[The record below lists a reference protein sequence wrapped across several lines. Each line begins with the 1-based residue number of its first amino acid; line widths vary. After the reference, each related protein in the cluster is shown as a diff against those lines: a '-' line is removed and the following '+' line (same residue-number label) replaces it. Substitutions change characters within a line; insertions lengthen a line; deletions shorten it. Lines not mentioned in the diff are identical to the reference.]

1 MEKGKGLRLSV
12 AWDVNAP
19 VVTCDGRR
27 SIGSDKGQAPV
38 NLEALTSC
46 LTSASCVVT
55 QVSTGLIIGMLLFMV
70 ASGLSLIFGVL
81 GVINFAHGAFY
92 MAGAYIAFFTYQ
104 ATSSFF
110 LAFLAGAVGAGVIG
124 VVFERFI
131 ISRVYGKDIL
141 MQLLVCYAVI
151 LIFDDL
157 VKLIA
162 GPEYQMMG
170 MPEVFALPPL
180 EVFGGFIPAYYVF
193 MILTS
198 LAIGAILWLAIEKTR
213 IGKIIRALAIN
224 PQMVGALGINT
235 TLLYASVF
243 GVGSVLAGIAGALAA
258 PTRTLTPGMGLSIL
272 IESFI
277 VTVIGGM
284 GSIVG
289 ALIAALILGF
299 TRAFGA
305 IGFPLFVDGIMFGLM
320 ALVLVLRPRGLL
332 GREIVR

>member
-1 MEKGKGLRLSV
+1 M
-12 AWDVNAP
+12 N
-19 VVTCDGRR
+19 
-27 SIGSDKGQAPV
+27 I
-38 NLEALTSC
+38 EALIACLSSGSC
-46 LTSASCVVT
+46 AVT
-55 QVSTGLIIGMLLFMV
+55 QISTALIIGMLLFMV

-92 MAGAYIAFFTYQ
+92 MVGAYFAYAVYQ
-104 ATSSFF
+104 ATSSFL
-110 LAFLAGAVGAGVIG
+110 LAFLAGAIG
-124 VVFERFI
+124 VGIVGVLFERFI
-131 ISRVYGKDIL
+131 MSRVYGKDIL
-141 MQLLVCYAVI
+141 MQLLVCYGTI

-157 VKLIA
+157 VKVFA
-162 GPEYQMMG
+162 GAEYKMMG

-180 EVFGGFIPAYYVF
+180 EFGGGFVPAYYVF
-193 MILTS
+193 MIGVS
-198 LAIGAILWLAIEKTR
+198 LSIGVGLWLAIERTR
-213 IGKIIRALAIN
+213 LGKIVRALAIN

-235 TLLYASVF
+235 TLLYAGVF

-289 ALIAALILGF
+289 ALIAALLIGF

-305 IGFPLFVDGIMFGLM
+305 IGFPLFVDGIMFGMM
-320 ALVLVLRPRGLL
+320 ALVLIIKPSGLL
-332 GREIVR
+332 GREPAR

>member
-1 MEKGKGLRLSV
+1 M
-12 AWDVNAP
+12 
-19 VVTCDGRR
+19 
-27 SIGSDKGQAPV
+27 
-38 NLEALTSC
+38 NLEALFSC
-46 LTSASCVVT
+46 LSSSACAVT
-55 QVSTGLIIGMLLFMV
+55 QVSTALIIGMLLFMV

-92 MAGAYIAFFTYQ
+92 MAGAYIAYATYT
-104 ATSSFF
+104 ATSSFL
-110 LAFLAGAVGAGVIG
+110 LAFLAGAAGVGLIG
-124 VVFERFI
+124 IIFERFI

-157 VKLIA
+157 VKIIA
-162 GPEYQMMG
+162 GPEYKMMG

-180 EVFGGFIPAYYVF
+180 EFLGGFVPAYYVF
-193 MILTS
+193 MIVTS
-198 LAIGAILWLAIEKTR
+198 LVIGAGLWLAIEKTR
-213 IGKIIRALAIN
+213 MGKIIRALAIN

-235 TLLYASVF
+235 TLLYAAVF

-289 ALIAALILGF
+289 ALVAALAIGLI
-299 TRAFGA
+299 RAFGSL
-305 IGFPLFVDGIMFGLM
+305 GFPLFTDGLM
-320 ALVLVLRPRGLL
+320 YLFMVLVLIARPTGLFGKDL
-332 GREIVR
+332 G

>member
-1 MEKGKGLRLSV
+1 M
-12 AWDVNAP
+12 
-19 VVTCDGRR
+19 
-27 SIGSDKGQAPV
+27 
-38 NLEALTSC
+38 NLEALASC
-46 LTSASCVVT
+46 LSTGACLVM
-55 QVSTGLIIGMLLFMV
+55 QVSTALIIGMLLFMV

-104 ATSSFF
+104 ATSSFL
-110 LAFLAGAVGAGVIG
+110 LAFLAGAVGVGIIG
-124 VVFERFI
+124 VLFERFLM
-131 ISRVYGKDIL
+131 SRVYGNDVLI
-141 MQLLVCYAVI
+141 QLLVCYATI

-157 VKLIA
+157 VKVIA
-162 GPEYQMMG
+162 GPEYKMMG

-180 EVFGGFIPAYYVF
+180 EFGGGFIPAYYVF
-193 MILTS
+193 MILVS
-198 LAIGAILWLAIEKTR
+198 LAIGAVLWLAIEKTR
-213 IGKIIRALAIN
+213 LGKIVRALAIN

-235 TLLYASVF
+235 TLLYAGVF
-243 GVGSVLAGIAGALAA
+243 GLGSVLAGIAGALAA

-289 ALIAALILGF
+289 ALIAALLIGF

-305 IGFPLFVDGIMFGLM
+305 IGFPLFVDGIMFGMM
-320 ALVLVLRPRGLL
+320 ALVLIVKPSGLF
-332 GREIVR
+332 GREVAR